1 MVVANSEKEIKTR
14 FKVLAKINN
23 LFRKYNSMKGVRKIS
38 TTDFESHYGEYLVAS
53 KLLNEGFEVRV
64 ENKKGYDI
72 KVEKPTEARIEVKT
86 SRLQKRI
93 PKGKHMGWGWVVKKS
108 QWDPPGF
115 DYLVCIACDWQPG
128 KDGFLAFS
136 YDEVIKYFSKGSWEY
151 QKFQRKVKDYLR
163 LGLYKG
169 GLKAFNEDLQVLKAK
184 ITLTGKPTPFERN
197 LNRNSDIMF
206 KKYSWERFVELLKK
220 TKR

>member
-14 FKVLAKINN
+14 FEVLEEINN

-38 TTDFESHYGEYLVAS
+38 TTDFESHYGEYLVAL
-53 KLLNEGFEVRV
+53 KLLNEGFEVKV

-93 PKGKHMGWGWVVKKS
+93 PEGKHVGWGWVVKKS

-128 KDGFLAFS
+128 KDNFLAFS
-136 YDEVIKYFSKGSWEY
+136 YDEVKKYFSKGSWQY
-151 QKFQRKVKDYLR
+151 RKFQRKVKDYLR
-163 LGLYKG
+163 LSLYKG
-169 GLKAFNEDLQVLKAK
+169 GLKAFNEDLKVLKAK
-184 ITLTGKPTPFERN
+184 IKLTGKTTPFEKN
-197 LNRNSDIMF
+197 LNNNSDSMF
-206 KKYSWERFVELLKK
+206 KKYSWERLVELLKK